1 MAQTMIEALSEEQ
14 SKFDKLQ
21 KNHADMDGKSQLNQV
36 KSANDI
42 IMKQSE

>member
-21 KNHADMDGKSQLNQV
+21 KSHADLDGKSQLNQV
-36 KSANDI
+36 KTANDI